1 MTERA
6 HSRIGASSMYRWRAC
21 PGSVRLSEG
30 MPNNS
35 SVYAAEGSVAHAWAE
50 QKLRLLM
57 GEELDRPLYVIGQ
70 KVVHD
75 GHEIEVT
82 EDMETAVDFYVNT
95 IWEHAQ
101 KPGCEL
107 RIEQR
112 LDLSSIHPGM
122 FGTSDAVV
130 IEKAARRVTVY
141 DLKFG
146 AGIAVDAED
155 NEQMQFYAVGTLLG
169 VETGVSEIEVVIVQ
183 PRAFHPLGPV
193 RRWAFPAVDI
203 FDFIADMKTAAVATE
218 DPNAPLA
225 AGDHCRFCPAQ
236 PVCQTLKDH
245 NLKIAQT
252 EFPPI
257 EGTVIDGKPAR
268 QPKYDPAKLNEV
280 LRALPVIESWINSVK
295 SFARAEALAGRGSDG
310 HKLVRGRGSREV
322 VDESGLKVWL
332 VLGQGVEEKALYHPP
347 KFKSPNQIEEIR
359 GPDGK
364 KVLDTKAKKEMNSLH
379 IRAVPGGLVLVPT
392 EDARPAVVPGSEAQ
406 SEFNAVAVPE

>member
-35 SVYAAEGSVAHAWAE
+35 TVYAAEGSVAHAWAE
-50 QKLRLLM
+50 YKLSALLT
-57 GEELDRPLYVIGQ
+57 GAFQAPLYKLGD

-75 GHEIEVT
+75 GHEIEIT
-82 EDMETAVDFYVNT
+82 EEMETAVDFYVAT
-95 IWEHAQ
+95 IWEHASR
-101 KPGCEL
+101 PGCTL

-130 IEKAARRVTVY
+130 IEPESKKVTVY

-169 VETGVSEIEVVIVQ
+169 VSTGVSTIEVVIVQ

-193 RRWAFPAVDI
+193 RRWSFPAVEI
-203 FDFIADMKTAAVATE
+203 FDFIADMKAAAVATE
-218 DPNAPLA
+218 DPNAPFA

-236 PVCQTLKDH
+236 PVCETLKDY

-257 EGTVIDGKPAR
+257 EGTVIDGKPAP

-280 LRALPVIESWINSVK
+280 LRALPVIESWMNSVK
-295 SFARAEALAGRGSDG
+295 AFARAEALAGRGSDG

-322 VDESGLKVWL
+322 VDENGLKVWL
-332 VLGQGVEEKALYHPP
+332 VLDQGIDEKALYHPP
-347 KFKSPNQIEEIR
+347 KFKSPNQIEELR

-364 KVLDTKAKKEMNSLH
+364 KLLDAKAKKEMNSLH
-379 IRAVPGGLVLVPT
+379 IRAVPGGLVLVPA

-406 SEFNAVAVPE
+406 SEFAAVAVPE